1 MPYGVL
7 PNQQM
12 SRYEQAGY
20 LPPFAPQYKRKIAL
34 TRKISAGGGIVA
46 ECPWCVKLGTG
57 TSA

>member
-20 LPPFAPQYKRKIAL
+20 LPPFAPQHKRKIAL
-34 TRKISAGGGIVA
+34 TRKILAGVGIVA
-46 ECPWCVKLGTG
+46 ECPWRVKLGTG